1 MDKLQ
6 AWTKISIIAV
16 LLVIVA
22 GATVRATGSGLGCP
36 DWPRCFGEW
45 IPPTEASQIDKSYLG
60 EGDEINIAKTWTE
73 YGNRMIGVLV
83 GFIMLYTM
91 ILAWR
96 KSRAN
101 KPVLKAITV
110 ASLLIPVQAIQ
121 GGMVVRY
128 ELDPRLVTVHFLT
141 AVVILGFLVH
151 AYILMRS
158 TSAQAKGFA
167 TESVQVGKLRFL
179 SRAALALTTVQIL
192 VGAIV
197 RGSIEIVASESE
209 GLARGEWL
217 SEVGLIDWVHRD
229 AALIVGGL
237 VTYLAFQL
245 RKAQC
250 LDSTLGRASS
260 TAFFLVL
267 AQCGAGVVLA
277 YVDLPP
283 LVQVIHITLA
293 TWLITALFF
302 QERLLTQEARAAA

>member
-36 DWPRCFGEW
+36 DWPKCFGQW
-45 IPPTEASQIDKSYLG
+45 IPPTDASQIDTSLLR

-101 KPVLKAITV
+101 KPVLKAITI
-110 ASLLIPVQAIQ
+110 AALLIPVQAIQ
-121 GGMVVRY
+121 GGMVVKFH
-128 ELDPRLVTVHFLT
+128 LDPRLVTVHFLT

-158 TSAQAKGFA
+158 TKQQPQGFS
-167 TESVQVGKLRFL
+167 TQSVNPLKLRFIA
-179 SRAALALTTVQIL
+179 RMALALTTVQIL

-197 RGSIEIVASESE
+197 RGSIEIVASENDHLS
-209 GLARGEWL
+209 RSEWL
-217 SEVGLIDWVHRD
+217 GEVGLIDWIHRD
-229 AALIVGGL
+229 TAVL
-237 VTYLAFQL
+237 VSILVVYLFVQI
-245 RKAQC
+245 RRSKC
-250 LDSTLGRASS
+250 LDTTLTRSTTCALA
-260 TAFFLVL
+260 LVL
-267 AQCGAGVVLA
+267 LQCGIGIVLA
-277 YVDLPP
+277 YVQLPP
-283 LVQVIHITLA
+283 VAQVVHITLA

-302 QERLLTQEARAAA
+302 QERLLTQEADAAL